1 MIQPGDFGTYDIG
14 VLYLGAFRTDFKRNF
29 YVMQDG
35 ETTEGFMQPQGHAQ
49 VLIRLAD
56 YEQNPQAAID
66 GPRWRVDEGLNVNL
80 EPGFA
85 DEVYDELRRR
95 GHQLKIA
102 GPPQEFYGRGQA
114 AYKLDD
120 GYFAA
125 SDGRADG
132 QAVGF

>member
-1 MIQPGDFGTYDIG
+1 MSFG
-14 VLYLGAFRTDFKRNF
+14 
-29 YVMQDG
+29 VMG
-35 ETTEGFMQPQGHAQ
+35 GFMQPQGHAQ

-56 YEQNPQAAID
+56 YEQNPQAVID

-85 DEVYDELRRR
+85 DDVYAELRRR